1 MSLRI
6 LALYIFVGIFVVYA
20 WKDWFKSLCGLILLA
35 GVIKHEDMPRTWL
48 DIPGLN
54 PWNVLLVVILFAWL
68 VSRRREE
75 AKWDMPRHINILL
88 LLYLG
93 VILSGVLRAVFDLGL
108 LVEYTRMDLII
119 EGTFNTL
126 KWVIPGILIF
136 DGCRTR
142 KSVIMVIVCLLGM
155 YFLIAVQVV
164 RRLPPQVIL
173 DVGSNLNRAQ
183 RACHDIGYSAVDMSV
198 FLAGAFWAIIATL
211 PLIRQKKYKI
221 PVLGAAGIVVF
232 GQALTGGRAGYIA
245 WVATGLVL
253 CVLKWRKYLLLAPVV
268 LILVPL
274 IFPGV
279 VDRMST
285 GFGEIDYAGENIT
298 NDYAVTSGRIILWPY
313 VIDKISQS
321 PLVGYGRLAMQRTGL
336 TNQLIS
342 DLNEGFGHPHN
353 MYLETLLDNGILGSI
368 PIFVFW
374 GILLL
379 YIGRLFKSDNR
390 LCSAVGG
397 MALAMMLTQLFAG
410 IGSQHFY
417 PEESTL
423 GVWAAMFLA
432 MRVYLEQEHSQISI
446 AATES
451 YEDEESMQPQTPVT
465 AIHT

>member
-1 MSLRI
+1 M
-6 LALYIFVGIFVVYA
+6 
-20 WKDWFKSLCGLILLA
+20 
-35 GVIKHEDMPRTWL
+35 
-48 DIPGLN
+48 
-54 PWNVLLVVILFAWL
+54 
-68 VSRRREE
+68 
-75 AKWDMPRHINILL
+75 
-88 LLYLG
+88 
-93 VILSGVLRAVFDLGL
+93 
-108 LVEYTRMDLII
+108 
-119 EGTFNTL
+119 
-126 KWVIPGILIF
+126 
-136 DGCRTR
+136 
-142 KSVIMVIVCLLGM
+142 
-155 YFLIAVQVV
+155 
-164 RRLPPQVIL
+164 
-173 DVGSNLNRAQ
+173 
-183 RACHDIGYSAVDMSV
+183 
-198 FLAGAFWAIIATL
+198 
-211 PLIRQKKYKI
+211 
-221 PVLGAAGIVVF
+221 LGAAGIVVF

-268 LILVPL
+268 LILVPS

-279 VDRMST
+279 VDRMLT

-298 NDYAVTSGRIILWPY
+298 DDYAVTSGRIIIWPY

-336 TNQLIS
+336 TDQLIS

-368 PIFVFW
+368 PIFLFW

-410 IGSQHFY
+410 LGSQHFY

-432 MRVYLEQEHSQISI
+432 VRVYLEQEHSQISI